1 MRKSMTEN
9 YVSNW
14 FNSKSYLSCATI
26 YDNLE
31 ERISYDIQQL
41 IILSK
46 NMFLTIIHSV
56 STLVSFS
63 IHFVGVIWSI
73 ILVIIWLS
81 FLGCDSFR
89 NNKCLGC
96 F

>member
-1 MRKSMTEN
+1 MRKPMTEN

-14 FNSKSYLSCATI
+14 FFSKSYLSCATI
-26 YDNLE
+26 YDNPE

-63 IHFVGVIWSI
+63 IILWGLSGVF
-73 ILVIIWLS
+73 LFIIWL
-81 FLGCDSFR
+81 
-89 NNKCLGC
+89 
-96 F
+96 